1 MKCEA
6 GQTIWIE
13 DLVKE
18 AQEAADVNNLRKS
31 TKSPENYRRRKS
43 VTQNPCATNKDVFL
57 FQKHSNCRDGKNII
71 KKDFK
76 RMQ

>member
-18 AQEAADVNNLRKS
+18 AQEAADVNNLHKS
-31 TKSPENYRRRKS
+31 TKSLENLIEEES
-43 VTQNPCATNKDVFL
+43 
-57 FQKHSNCRDGKNII
+57 H
-71 KKDFK
+71 
-76 RMQ
+76 